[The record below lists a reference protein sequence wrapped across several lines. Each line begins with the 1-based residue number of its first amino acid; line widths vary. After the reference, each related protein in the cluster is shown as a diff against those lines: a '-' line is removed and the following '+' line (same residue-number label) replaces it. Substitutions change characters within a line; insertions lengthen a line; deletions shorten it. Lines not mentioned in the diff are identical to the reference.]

1 MKRSTKKGLGLF
13 GKKSRTKRHDER
25 IDFDEQYDQ
34 YEDDYE
40 DYDPE
45 YDDDYDD
52 REYEDDDYDRDD
64 DREYEDDYDDYDRRD
79 DRDYEDEDYDDVERD
94 GYEDDDYDKEE
105 DRYEDEEEE
114 DRYEDEPEDGD
125 RYEDD
130 VDDREYNGIP
140 DDEYDREYE
149 DEYYEED
156 EDYDREDDHYDE
168 DDYDR
173 DDRDYDDDDRYDD
186 EYDRDYDDRYEDE
199 YDRDD
204 RYDDDEDDY
213 APDRGRRD
221 RDRGERDRRDRGGRR
236 DRSRGRRES
245 GAAIFFAGALE
256 KIKNTSAVERIA
268 AAVFLFL
275 IAGAVA
281 TGIFYK
287 AASTKNEQISS
298 FADVGTTLGEV
309 EVVGESG
316 LLAMADAEKAKSMT
330 AQMIEE
336 EEEEEEIADDAK
348 GVTVQMTLT
357 SIKSDIKIKFINSET
372 KKLVGNVHFEVSVK
386 CPDGSTVTYDDHDK
400 DGIIYK
406 KDIKAG
412 KYTVTPMALSDEYS
426 TYTLDSSSKTITVK
440 DTVEMKAVDVSNEVK
455 KESQVNAAKEDTQV
469 KTEVESQLKDTVEWV
484 ESTKTPIGEASDG
497 QYSYD
502 EIKKEDITPPG
513 TTAKL
518 TAGSFMRMAGRRGTN
533 DTPNI
538 DENKDQTTPS
548 EGGDDNKASTGDDD
562 SKNQGGTGENGG
574 NGNNS
579 GDDGKGN
586 NSGNGGNGNDTG
598 EGGGS
603 GSEQKNGTITVNPTS
618 IEMTEGETKSFS
630 VTGPTSYNAISDN
643 ESVAKV
649 SGTSIEAKGEGTAT
663 ITLTADKYDPATI
676 KVKVNKKPEENGT
689 ITISDYPATITVG
702 ENNKKIVASSSKGT
716 AVKFSSNKPEFLKVD
731 ATSGALTPVAEG
743 TATITVSAD
752 KCDSKTVD
760 IKVNK
765 AEDKALTISPAS
777 ITLKVD
783 ETFAT
788 KITAKETKDL
798 KFESKDTSI
807 ATVSNDGAV
816 TGKKEGETKIVVTAT
831 GFKSVEVAVK
841 VTKKD
846 STAVPVSFNKAT
858 VVEGQ
863 NLKITANNNVKIT
876 KVVSSDTNKVTVNG
890 DTITGKAA
898 GDVTLTVSADGYT
911 DAKIEVKVVGKGT
924 VLKDKSGN
932 TVYVKDGDKY
942 REATYQDYYDGN
954 KKFYTR
960 KAATAFKYTGW
971 QTLDGKT
978 YFYDKNGDR
987 VKGEQVIQ
995 GAKYTFDSD
1004 GALVKSP
1011 GAMGIDVSKWNGNID
1026 WNAVKNS
1033 GVNFVI
1039 IRCGYRGSSEGTLIE
1054 DPKFRAN
1061 IKGAQAAGLR
1071 VGVYFFTQAVNEV
1084 EAVEEASMVI
1094 SLCKGYSL
1102 SFPVYLDVEG
1112 SNGRGDRISAEQRT
1126 ANIKAFC
1133 GTIKNAG
1140 YQVGVYANK
1149 TWFTS
1154 KINTSQ
1160 ITGYKIWL
1168 AQYASQVTY
1177 TGSRYD
1183 MWQYTS
1189 KGKVTGIS
1197 GNVDMNICY

>member
-94 GYEDDDYDKEE
+94 DYEDDDYDKEE

-114 DRYEDEPEDGD
+114 DRYEDEPEDDD

-168 DDYDR
+168 DDCDR

-186 EYDRDYDDRYEDE
+186 EYDRDYRDDRYDDEYDSDYDDRYEDD

-204 RYDDDEDDY
+204 RYDDDEDDDY
-213 APDRGRRD
+213 APVRGRRD
-221 RDRGERDRRDRGGRR
+221 RDRGERDRRDRGSRR

-484 ESTKTPIGEASDG
+484 ESTKTPVGESSDG
-497 QYSYD
+497 EYSYE
-502 EIKKEDITPPG
+502 EINKDSITPPG

-518 TAGSFMRMAGRRGTN
+518 TAGSFMRMAGARSSGDAASLTSN
-533 DTPNI
+533 D
-538 DENKDQTTPS
+538 DAASNKNSKESS
-548 EGGDDNKASTGDDD
+548 EGGN
-562 SKNQGGTGENGG
+562 GTGG
-574 NGNNS
+574 S
-579 GDDGKGN
+579 DDG
-586 NSGNGGNGNDTG
+586 GGSTDTPG
-598 EGGGS
+598 EGGGNTTPKVPVDMDASISATELTVGQEATISIAKGPSNPEITSDNTSAATVS
-603 GSEQKNGTITVNPTS
+603 GTTVKAVGSGKAKITIKGNDDYK
-618 IEMTEGETKSFS
+618 EKSFEVNVKEEPNKDMTVEVTPNS
-630 VTGPTSYNAISDN
+630 IKVGEKATVKVTGPSNPTVTQSGGDGQVKITGTTVEGTKKGPVTLKVTADKYNAKEVTLTVDDPAKKNFETTAKEITLKEK
-643 ESVAKV
+643 ESVDIASALSLKNAPSDIKYTSSDAGIAKV
-649 SGTSIEAKGEGTAT
+649 EDNKKVTGVTPGKSTT
-663 ITLTADKYDPATI
+663 ITLTANGYNDYPVT
-676 KVKVNKKPEENGT
+676 VKV
-689 ITISDYPATITVG
+689 VG
-702 ENNKKIVASSSKGT
+702 
-716 AVKFSSNKPEFLKVD
+716 
-731 ATSGALTPVAEG
+731 
-743 TATITVSAD
+743 
-752 KCDSKTVD
+752 
-760 IKVNK
+760 
-765 AEDKALTISPAS
+765 
-777 ITLKVD
+777 
-783 ETFAT
+783 
-788 KITAKETKDL
+788 
-798 KFESKDTSI
+798 KDT
-807 ATVSNDGAV
+807 
-816 TGKKEGETKIVVTAT
+816 
-831 GFKSVEVAVK
+831 
-841 VTKKD
+841 
-846 STAVPVSFNKAT
+846 VPVSFNKAT

-1168 AQYASQVTY
+1168 AQYTSQVTY

>member
-40 DYDPE
+40 DYDPD
-45 YDDDYDD
+45 YDDDYDRQYD
-52 REYEDDDYDRDD
+52 DDDYDRDD

-94 GYEDDDYDKEE
+94 DYEDDDYDKEE

-114 DRYEDEPEDGD
+114 DRYEDEPEDDD

-156 EDYDREDDHYDE
+156 EDYDSDDDHYDE

-173 DDRDYDDDDRYDD
+173 DDRGYEDDDRYDD
-186 EYDRDYDDRYEDE
+186 EYDRDYRDDRYDDEYGRDYDDRYEDD

-213 APDRGRRD
+213 APVRGRRD
-221 RDRGERDRRDRGGRR
+221 RDRGERDRRDRGSRR
-236 DRSRGRRES
+236 DRTRGRRES

-484 ESTKTPIGEASDG
+484 ESTRTPIGEASDG

-548 EGGDDNKASTGDDD
+548 EGGDDNKTSTGDDD
-562 SKNQGGTGENGG
+562 SNNQGGTGENGG

-579 GDDGKGN
+579 GD
-586 NSGNGGNGNDTG
+586 GGNTTPKEKTQIEASIDNSQPEVGQKATISVTKG
-598 EGGGS
+598 PSQPTIKQTSGS
-603 GSEQKNGTITVNPTS
+603 G
-618 IEMTEGETKSFS
+618 
-630 VTGPTSYNAISDN
+630 
-643 ESVAKV
+643 
-649 SGTSIEAKGEGTAT
+649 
-663 ITLTADKYDPATI
+663 
-676 KVKVNKKPEENGT
+676 KVNIDGNSVEAVAAGEVY
-689 ITISDYPATITVG
+689 ITISGGDEYKDAEIKINVKEKSGTVQFTSAPNPIKIG
-702 ENNKKIVASSSKGT
+702 EKNSKVVAAASNGA
-716 AVKFSSNKPEFLKVD
+716 AVKYSSNNPSVLEVD
-731 ATSGALTPVAEG
+731 ATSGALTPKAQGKAKIEAKADNCKEPVYVEIEVIPANKNKLTVSPLNIEVKENENYTTKI
-743 TATITVSAD
+743 TATESKDLEFTSNKTDIATVSAD
-752 KCDSKTVD
+752 GTVKG
-760 IKVNK
+760 I
-765 AEDKALTISPAS
+765 
-777 ITLKVD
+777 
-783 ETFAT
+783 
-788 KITAKETKDL
+788 
-798 KFESKDTSI
+798 
-807 ATVSNDGAV
+807 
-816 TGKKEGETKIVVTAT
+816 KEGEAEIT
-831 GFKSVEVAVK
+831 VK
-841 VTKKD
+841 VKN
-846 STAVPVSFNKAT
+846 STEYESVIVKVKVVKAGTVPVSFTKAT
-858 VVEGQ
+858 LVEGQ
-863 NLKITANNNVKIT
+863 TLKITANNVKIREIIP
-876 KVVSSDTNKVTVNG
+876 SDTNKVTVNG

-995 GAKYTFDSD
+995 GAKYTFDGD

-1112 SNGRGDRISAEQRT
+1112 SNGRGDRISADQRT

>member
-45 YDDDYDD
+45 YDDDYDRQYD
-52 REYEDDDYDRDD
+52 DDDYDRDD

-79 DRDYEDEDYDDVERD
+79 DRDYEDEDYDRD
-94 GYEDDDYDKEE
+94 DRDYEDDRYDEDDYARDDDRDYEDDYDRDE
-105 DRYEDEEEE
+105 DRYEDEE
-114 DRYEDEPEDGD
+114 DDD

-149 DEYYEED
+149 DEYYEDE
-156 EDYDREDDHYDE
+156 EDYDREDDRYED

-173 DDRDYDDDDRYDD
+173 DDRGYDDDDRYDD
-186 EYDRDYDDRYEDE
+186 EYDRDYDDRYEDD
-199 YDRDD
+199 YD

-221 RDRGERDRRDRGGRR
+221 RGGRR
-236 DRSRGRRES
+236 NRSRDRRES
-245 GAAIFFAGALE
+245 GAAIFFAAAFE

-287 AASTKNEQISS
+287 TASTKNEQISS
-298 FADVGTTLGEV
+298 FADVGTTLSEV

-316 LLAMADAEKAKSMT
+316 LLAMADAEKAKAMT
-330 AQMIEE
+330 AQMVEE

-357 SIKSDIKIKFINSET
+357 SIKSDLKIKFINSET

-386 CPDGSTVTYDDHDK
+386 CPDGSTVTFDDHDK

-426 TYTLDSSSKTITVK
+426 TYTLDTSSKTITVK

-484 ESTKTPIGEASDG
+484 ESTKTPVGESSDG
-497 QYSYD
+497 EYSYE
-502 EIKKEDITPPG
+502 EINKDSITPPG

-518 TAGSFMRMAGRRGTN
+518 TAGSFMRMAGARNPGDSSSLTSN
-533 DTPNI
+533 D
-538 DENKDQTTPS
+538 DAASNKSSKESS
-548 EGGDDNKASTGDDD
+548 EGGN
-562 SKNQGGTGENGG
+562 GTGG
-574 NGNNS
+574 S
-579 GDDGKGN
+579 
-586 NSGNGGNGNDTG
+586 G

-603 GSEQKNGTITVNPTS
+603 TDTPGEGGGSTTPKEKVDIEASITSADLTVGQEATISISKGPSNPDITSDNSSVATVSGKTVKAVGSGKAKITIKGNDDYKEKSFEVNVKEEPNKDMTVEVTPNNIKVGEKATVKITGPSNPTVTQSGGDGQVKITGTTVEGTKKGSVTLKVTADKYNAREVTLTVDDPAKKNFETSAKEITVKEKETVDIASALSLKNAPSDIKYTS
-618 IEMTEGETKSFS
+618 SDANIAKVEDNKK
-630 VTGPTSYNAISDN
+630 VTG
-643 ESVAKV
+643 VAAGK
-649 SGTSIEAKGEGTAT
+649 STT
-663 ITLTADKYDPATI
+663 ITLTANGYNDYPVT
-676 KVKVNKKPEENGT
+676 VKV
-689 ITISDYPATITVG
+689 VG
-702 ENNKKIVASSSKGT
+702 
-716 AVKFSSNKPEFLKVD
+716 
-731 ATSGALTPVAEG
+731 
-743 TATITVSAD
+743 
-752 KCDSKTVD
+752 
-760 IKVNK
+760 
-765 AEDKALTISPAS
+765 
-777 ITLKVD
+777 
-783 ETFAT
+783 
-788 KITAKETKDL
+788 
-798 KFESKDTSI
+798 KDT
-807 ATVSNDGAV
+807 
-816 TGKKEGETKIVVTAT
+816 
-831 GFKSVEVAVK
+831 
-841 VTKKD
+841 
-846 STAVPVSFNKAT
+846 VPVSFTKAT
-858 VVEGQ
+858 LVEGQ
-863 NLKITANNNVKIT
+863 NLKITANNNVKIA

-898 GDVTLTVSADGYT
+898 GDVTLTVSADNYT

-954 KKFYTR
+954 KKFYLR
-960 KAATAFKYTGW
+960 KAATAYKYTGW
-971 QTLDGKT
+971 QTIDGKT

-995 GAKYTFDSD
+995 GAKYTFDGD

-1039 IRCGYRGSSEGTLIE
+1039 IRCGYRGSSQGTLIE

-1112 SNGRGDRISAEQRT
+1112 SNGRGDKISADQRT

>member
-94 GYEDDDYDKEE
+94 DYEDDDYDKEE

-114 DRYEDEPEDGD
+114 DRYEDEPEDDD

-173 DDRDYDDDDRYDD
+173 DDRGYEDDDRYDDEYDRDYRDDRYDD
-186 EYDRDYDDRYEDE
+186 EYDRDYDDRYEDD

-213 APDRGRRD
+213 APVRGRRD
-221 RDRGERDRRDRGGRR
+221 RDRGERDRRDRGSRR
-236 DRSRGRRES
+236 DRSRGHRES
-245 GAAIFFAGALE
+245 GAAIFFAGAFE

-386 CPDGSTVTYDDHDK
+386 CPDGSTITYDDHDK

-518 TAGSFMRMAGRRGTN
+518 TAGSFMRMAGAR
-533 DTPNI
+533 TPN
-538 DENKDQTTPS
+538 
-548 EGGDDNKASTGDDD
+548 EGGSTTSTDNGDAST
-562 SKNQGGTGENGG
+562 SKNSTESSGGG
-574 NGNNS
+574 NGTGGS
-579 GDDGKGN
+579 GTD
-586 NSGNGGNGNDTG
+586 GGNTDNPG

-603 GSEQKNGTITVNPTS
+603 TTPKEKTQIVASVDKSDLKVGETATISITTGPSSVTCTSNDNSVATVDGKTITAKGKGSAKIKISGGDDYKDAEVTVNVSEVPNKDMTVSADKTSIKVGETANITVTGPSSPKLEIVEGAGNAELSNKVVKGKAKGTVKIKVTADSEHYNPAEITITVQDADKKNFETS
-618 IEMTEGETKSFS
+618 AKEITVKEKESVDIASALSLKNAPSDIKYTSSDAGIAKVEDNKK
-630 VTGPTSYNAISDN
+630 VTGVTPGKST
-643 ESVAKV
+643 
-649 SGTSIEAKGEGTAT
+649 T
-663 ITLTADKYDPATI
+663 ITLTANGYNDYPVT
-676 KVKVNKKPEENGT
+676 VKV
-689 ITISDYPATITVG
+689 VG
-702 ENNKKIVASSSKGT
+702 
-716 AVKFSSNKPEFLKVD
+716 
-731 ATSGALTPVAEG
+731 
-743 TATITVSAD
+743 
-752 KCDSKTVD
+752 
-760 IKVNK
+760 
-765 AEDKALTISPAS
+765 
-777 ITLKVD
+777 
-783 ETFAT
+783 
-788 KITAKETKDL
+788 
-798 KFESKDTSI
+798 KDT
-807 ATVSNDGAV
+807 
-816 TGKKEGETKIVVTAT
+816 
-831 GFKSVEVAVK
+831 
-841 VTKKD
+841 
-846 STAVPVSFNKAT
+846 VPVSFNKAT

-863 NLKITANNNVKIT
+863 SLKITAKDNVKI
-876 KVVSSDTNKVTVNG
+876 KNVVPSVANIVTVNG